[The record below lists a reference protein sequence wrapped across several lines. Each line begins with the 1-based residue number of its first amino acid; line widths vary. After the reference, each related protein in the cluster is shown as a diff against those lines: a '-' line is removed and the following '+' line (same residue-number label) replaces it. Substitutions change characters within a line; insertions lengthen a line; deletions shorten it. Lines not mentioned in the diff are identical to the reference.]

1 MTQPRNLSISFHS
14 IRSNNGS
21 GSSTDGSPPLS
32 RVVTIEISL
41 LFAPYPILFFTVD
54 ARTRRNGDRNSP
66 FPSIPKRIPD
76 RIKPARNVSYLTIPR
91 SIYHVQFIR
100 RNSTSADV
108 CPSVRTVR
116 IPCRLS
122 TRIVNR
128 DRSVE
133 KDRREEV
140 SIKRKREVHAH
151 AHWKGCTRCFF
162 LVIKD
167 QRHDPARQ
175 AGNTCR
181 PRQMTSVLVNIR

>member
-1 MTQPRNLSISFHS
+1 MAI
-14 IRSNNGS
+14 
-21 GSSTDGSPPLS
+21 
-32 RVVTIEISL
+32 V
-41 LFAPYPILFFTVD
+41 
-54 ARTRRNGDRNSP
+54 TRR
-66 FPSIPKRIPD
+66 FPRFSNAFLIALNPHETCLISRFRTVYD
-76 RIKPARNVSYLTIPR
+76 
-91 SIYHVQFIR
+91 VQFIR

-181 PRQMTSVLVNIR
+181 PRQMTSVLVNIRWILLSYGGQSLGSTTTHAFAGPSTPYIH